1 LKKGY
6 KIPRIIV
13 AGIASGVGKTTVV
26 TGLIKALEDKGYK
39 VQPFKVG
46 PDFIDVS
53 YHNAACKF
61 SSRNLDT
68 WLMNRNK
75 VLKIFISNALKKDI
89 CIIEGVM
96 GIFDGIGGKI
106 DKGST
111 FEIAKLLQA
120 PVILIIDVRA
130 MSGSA
135 FAIALG
141 VKEVIKPLDLYVILN
156 RVASEK
162 HERWVKEA
170 IEKKA
175 KVKVI
180 GSLRYDEE
188 IKLEERHLGLIP
200 YYEIKVKEK
209 ISKIS
214 KIIEKNIDLD
224 EIVKIA
230 EKAPNLF
237 LKFKKLKIKEKDKK
251 VKIAVAFD
259 ESINFYYKDSL
270 EILEK
275 FGADI
280 HYFSLI
286 RDKDLPYDVGGI
298 YIGGGYPEVYAK
310 ELQENYSIRKK
321 IKDLAQEGC
330 PIYAECGGLMY
341 LTKSIDDGNGKKE
354 MVGIFDGETV
364 MTKKLTLSYT
374 KYKVL
379 KDNPVSYKNAI
390 LKGHEFHYSMIQNI
404 EEKSNFVY
412 EMIVGKGILDGKDGW
427 LEYNTLGSYSHINF
441 FSNYKI
447 ARRFIDSCT
456 KFFKK

>member
-1 LKKGY
+1 LEKGY
-6 KIPRIIV
+6 KLPRIV
-13 AGIASGVGKTTVV
+13 VGGIASGVGKTTVV
-26 TGLIKALEDKGYK
+26 TGLIKALENKGYK

-68 WLMNRNK
+68 WLMNKNK
-75 VLKIFISNALKKDI
+75 VLKTFINNAFKKDI

-120 PVILIIDVRA
+120 PIILIIDVYA

-141 VKEVIKPLDLYVILN
+141 VKEAIKPLDLYIILN

-180 GSLRYDEE
+180 GSLKYDEE

-214 KIIEKNIDLD
+214 KMIEENIDLD
-224 EIVKIA
+224 EIINIA

-237 LKFKKLKIKEKDKK
+237 LKFKKLKMKDKK

-280 HYFSLI
+280 HYFSLMK
-286 RDKDLPYDVGGI
+286 DKDLPYDVGGI
-298 YIGGGYPEVYAK
+298 YIGGGYPEIYAR
-310 ELQENYSIRKK
+310 ELQENYSMRKK
-321 IKDLAQEGC
+321 IRDLAQEGC

-354 MVGIFDGETV
+354 MVGIFDGETI

-379 KDNPVSYKNAI
+379 NDNPVSYKNAI

-412 EMIVGKGILDGKDGW
+412 EMIVGKGIFDGKDGW

-441 FSNYKI
+441 FSSYKI
-447 ARRFIDSCT
+447 ARRFIDSCV